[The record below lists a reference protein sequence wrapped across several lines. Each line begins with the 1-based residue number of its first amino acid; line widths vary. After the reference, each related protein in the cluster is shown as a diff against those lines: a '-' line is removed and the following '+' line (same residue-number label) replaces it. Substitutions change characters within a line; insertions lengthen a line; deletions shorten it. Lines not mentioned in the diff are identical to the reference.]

1 MEAWEKSKFFE
12 MSRIHLFGRNI
23 NAQCCNNKS
32 STFTTPPRIP
42 NKEAKNKTF
51 PFETDFK
58 ILVSI
63 FSLGQ
68 QQHLVVHQLI
78 LTNDVIEL

>member
-1 MEAWEKSKFFE
+1 

-32 STFTTPPRIP
+32 STFTTPPTIP

-51 PFETDFK
+51 ETDFR

-68 QQHLVVHQLI
+68 QQHLVVQQFI